1 MLAQKAL
8 HQLVPLGIEALVG
21 GEDAVGDPGGER
33 QHLVLEFEV
42 EKDAGQIRLGIA
54 AAYRGKC
61 LAQIFR

>member
-1 MLAQKAL
+1 MLAQKTL

-21 GEDAVGDPGGER
+21 GEDAIGDPGGES

-42 EKDAGQIRLGIA
+42 EKDAGQIRLSIA

>member
-8 HQLVPLGIEALVG
+8 HEFVPLGIETLVG

-42 EKDAGQIRLGIA
+42 EKDTGQIGLGIA

-61 LAQIFR
+61 LTQIFR

>member
-1 MLAQKAL
+1 MLAQKTL
-8 HQLVPLGIEALVG
+8 HQLVPLGIEVLVG

-33 QHLVLEFEV
+33 QYLVLEFEV
-42 EKDAGQIRLGIA
+42 EKDTGQIGFGIA